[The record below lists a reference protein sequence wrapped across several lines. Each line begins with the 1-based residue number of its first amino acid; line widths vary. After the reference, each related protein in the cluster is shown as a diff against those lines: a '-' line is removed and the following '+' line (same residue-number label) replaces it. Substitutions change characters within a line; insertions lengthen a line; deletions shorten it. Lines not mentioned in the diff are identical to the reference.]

1 MATIEFL
8 KQELAGLPSTDPLLE
23 LSGALYGGSSLVLRH
38 GGALSISFTSKSP
51 FIMRYVLSLSS
62 RALANWQPKQALL
75 SRAGHKLSFSVDLT
89 PVQAQQLFSGL
100 SPLEPAQLER
110 RLRGKRA
117 AAAFTKGFFLISGYA
132 AVQGTH
138 LEFSCSLPVGRRLV
152 ERSLTSLRMT
162 HGSQIRR
169 ASEITYLKSRQDIMS
184 LLAAWGASNSLV
196 SLEELQLE
204 REMDNQVNRSVNAEL
219 GNLQRETRAVDELR
233 AAFDRTDRT
242 CLSPRTIEVVQ
253 ARLRYPDLPL
263 SKLAD
268 KIPGCISKSTIHY
281 HIAKVLQNAR

>member
-51 FIMRYVLSLSS
+51 SIMRHVLSLSTQ
-62 RALANWQPKQALL
+62 ALTSWQPGQALL
-75 SRAGHKLSFSVDLT
+75 SRVGHKLSFSVDLT
-89 PVQAQQLFSGL
+89 SVQSQQLFSGL
-100 SPLEPAQLER
+100 SPLEPTQLER
-110 RLRGKRA
+110 RLRGKHA

-152 ERSLTSLRMT
+152 ERSLTSLGVT

-169 ASEITYLKSRQDIMS
+169 VSEITYLESRQDIMS

-204 REMDNQVNRSVNAEL
+204 RDMDNQVNRSVNAEL
-219 GNLQRETRAVDELR
+219 GNLQRETMAVDELR
-233 AAFDRTDRT
+233 AAFSRTDRT
-242 CLSPRTIEVVQ
+242 RLSPRTIEVVR

-281 HIAKVLQNAR
+281 HIDKVLRNAR

>member
-1 MATIEFL
+1 MEFL

-23 LSGALYGGSSLVLRH
+23 LSGALYGGSSLVLHH

-51 FIMRYVLSLSS
+51 SIMRYVLSLSS
-62 RALANWQPKQALL
+62 HALISWEPGQALL
-75 SRAGHKLSFSVDLT
+75 SRVGHKLSFSVDLT
-89 PVQAQQLFSGL
+89 PAQTHQLFSGL
-100 SPLEPAQLER
+100 SPLEPVRLER
-110 RLRGKRA
+110 RLRGKHA

-152 ERSLTSLRMT
+152 ERSLTSLQVT

-169 ASEITYLKSRQDIMS
+169 SSEITYLKSRQDIMA
-184 LLAAWGASNSLV
+184 LLGTWGASSSLM

-204 REMDNQVNRSVNAEL
+204 REVDNQVNRSVNAEL
-219 GNLQRETRAVDELR
+219 GNLERETIAVDELR

-263 SKLAD
+263 SQLAG
-268 KIPGCISKSTIHY
+268 KIPGAVSKSTIHY
-281 HIAKVLQNAR
+281 HIDKVLRNAR

>member
-8 KQELAGLPSTDPLLE
+8 KQELAGLPSSDPLLE
-23 LSGALYGGSSLVLRH
+23 LCGALYGGSSLVIHH

-51 FIMRYVLSLSS
+51 SIMRYVLSLSS
-62 RALANWQPKQALL
+62 HALVSWKPRQALL

-89 PVQAQQLFSGL
+89 PVQVQQLFSGL

-152 ERSLTSLRMT
+152 ERSLASLRVT

-169 ASEITYLKSRQDIMS
+169 TSEITYLKSRQDIMT
-184 LLAAWGASNSLV
+184 LLATWGASSSLV

-204 REMDNQVNRSVNAEL
+204 RDVDNQVNRSVNAEL
-219 GNLQRETRAVDELR
+219 GNLERETMAVDELR

-242 CLSPRTIEVVQ
+242 CLSPRTIEVVR
-253 ARLRYPDLPL
+253 ARLKYPGLPL
-263 SKLAD
+263 SQLAG
-268 KIPGCISKSTIHY
+268 KIPGSVSKSTIHY
-281 HIAKVLQNAR
+281 HIDKVLRSAR

>member
-38 GGALSISFTSKSP
+38 GGVMSISFTSKSP

-62 RALANWQPKQALL
+62 HALASWQPRQALL
-75 SRAGHKLSFSVDLT
+75 SRAGHKLSFSVDLI
-89 PVQAQQLFSGL
+89 PVQVQQLFSGL
-100 SPLEPAQLER
+100 SPLEPGHLER

-117 AAAFTKGFFLISGYA
+117 AAAFTRGFFLISGYA

-152 ERSLTSLRMT
+152 ERSLTSLRVT
-162 HGSQIRR
+162 HGSEIRR
-169 ASEITYLKSRQDIMS
+169 LSEITYLKSRQDIMS

-196 SLEELQLE
+196 ALEELQLE
-204 REMDNQVNRSVNAEL
+204 RDMDNQINRSVNAEL
-219 GNLQRETRAVDELR
+219 GNLERETMAVDELR
-233 AAFDRTDRT
+233 AAFDRIDRT
-242 CLSPRTIEVVQ
+242 CLSSRTIEVVQ
-253 ARLRYPDLPL
+253 ARLRHPDLPL
-263 SKLAD
+263 SQLAG
-268 KIPGCISKSTIHY
+268 KIPGSVSKSTIHY
-281 HIAKVLQNAR
+281 HIDKVIRNAR

>member
-1 MATIEFL
+1 
-8 KQELAGLPSTDPLLE
+8 
-23 LSGALYGGSSLVLRH
+23 
-38 GGALSISFTSKSP
+38 
-51 FIMRYVLSLSS
+51 MRYVLSLSS
-62 RALANWQPKQALL
+62 HALANWQPEQALL

-100 SPLEPAQLER
+100 SPLQPTQLER

-152 ERSLTSLRMT
+152 ERSLTSLGVK

-196 SLEELQLE
+196 SLEELQVE
-204 REMDNQVNRSVNAEL
+204 RDMDNQVNRSVNAEL
-219 GNLQRETRAVDELR
+219 GNLQRETSAVDELR
-233 AAFDRTDRT
+233 VAFNRTDHT
-242 CLSPRTIEVVQ
+242 CLSARTIEVVR

-268 KIPGCISKSTIHY
+268 KIPGSISKSTIHY
-281 HIAKVLQNAR
+281 HIAKVLQDAR

>member
-8 KQELAGLPSTDPLLE
+8 KQELAGLSSTDPLLE
-23 LSGALYGGSSLVLRH
+23 LSGALYGGSSLVLHH

-51 FIMRYVLSLSS
+51 LIMRYVLSLSS
-62 RALANWQPKQALL
+62 HALASWQPGQALL
-75 SRAGHKLSFSVDLT
+75 SRAGHKLNFNVDLT
-89 PVQAQQLFSGL
+89 PVQVRQLFSGL
-100 SPLEPAQLER
+100 SPLEPVQLER

-138 LEFSCSLPVGRRLV
+138 LEFSCSLSVGRRLV
-152 ERSLTSLRMT
+152 ERSLTSLRLT
-162 HGSQIRR
+162 HGSQVRR
-169 ASEITYLKSRQDIMS
+169 VSEITYLKSRQDIMS

-204 REMDNQVNRSVNAEL
+204 RDMDNQVNRSVNAEL
-219 GNLQRETRAVDELR
+219 GNLQRETMAVDVLR
-233 AAFDRTDRT
+233 AAFERADRT
-242 CLSPRTIEVVQ
+242 CLSSRTIEVVR

-263 SKLAD
+263 SQLSD
-268 KIPGCISKSTIHY
+268 KIPGCVSKSTVHY
-281 HIAKVLQNAR
+281 HIDKVLRNAR

>member
-8 KQELAGLPSTDPLLE
+8 KQELAGLPSSDPLLE

-51 FIMRYVLSLSS
+51 LIMRYVLSLSS
-62 RALANWQPKQALL
+62 HALTSWKPRQALL
-75 SRAGHKLSFSVDLT
+75 SRAGHKLNFSVDLT

-100 SPLEPAQLER
+100 SPLEPTHLER

-117 AAAFTKGFFLISGYA
+117 AAAFTRGFFLISGYA

-152 ERSLTSLRMT
+152 EHSLTSLRVT

-184 LLAAWGASNSLV
+184 LLAAWGALNSLV

-204 REMDNQVNRSVNAEL
+204 RNMDNQVNRSVNAEL
-219 GNLQRETRAVDELR
+219 GNLQRETMAINLLR
-233 AAFDRTDRT
+233 AAFDRSDRT
-242 CLSPRTIEVVQ
+242 CLSSRTIEVVR

-281 HIAKVLQNAR
+281 HIDKVLRNAE

>member
-23 LSGALYGGSSLVLRH
+23 LSGALYGGSSLVLHH

-51 FIMRYVLSLSS
+51 LIMRYVLSLSS
-62 RALANWQPKQALL
+62 HALTSWQPGQALL
-75 SRAGHKLSFSVDLT
+75 SRAGHKLSFNVDLT
-89 PVQAQQLFSGL
+89 PVQVRQLFSGL
-100 SPLEPAQLER
+100 SPLEPVQLER

-117 AAAFTKGFFLISGYA
+117 AAAFTRGFFLISGYA

-138 LEFSCSLPVGRRLV
+138 LEFSCSLSVGRRLV
-152 ERSLTSLRMT
+152 ERSLTSLRLT
-162 HGSQIRR
+162 HGSQVRR
-169 ASEITYLKSRQDIMS
+169 VSEITYLKSRQDIMS

-204 REMDNQVNRSVNAEL
+204 RDMDNQVNRSVNAEL
-219 GNLQRETRAVDELR
+219 GNLQRETMAVDVLR
-233 AAFDRTDRT
+233 AAFDRADRT
-242 CLSPRTIEVVQ
+242 CLSPRTIEVVR

-263 SKLAD
+263 SQLTD
-268 KIPGCISKSTIHY
+268 KIPGRVSKSTIHY
-281 HIAKVLQNAR
+281 HIDKVLRNAR

>member
-8 KQELAGLPSTDPLLE
+8 KQELAGLPSSDPLLE
-23 LSGALYGGSSLVLRH
+23 LCGALYGGSSLVIHH

-51 FIMRYVLSLSS
+51 SIMRYVLSLSS
-62 RALANWQPKQALL
+62 HALVSWKPRQALL

-89 PVQAQQLFSGL
+89 PVQVQQLFSGL

-152 ERSLTSLRMT
+152 ERSLASLRVT

-169 ASEITYLKSRQDIMS
+169 TSEITYLKSRQDIMT
-184 LLAAWGASNSLV
+184 LLATWGASSSLV

-204 REMDNQVNRSVNAEL
+204 RDVDNQVNRSVNAEL
-219 GNLQRETRAVDELR
+219 GNLERETMAVDELR

-242 CLSPRTIEVVQ
+242 CLSPRTIEVVR
-253 ARLRYPDLPL
+253 ARLKYPGLPL
-263 SKLAD
+263 SQLAG
-268 KIPGCISKSTIHY
+268 KIPGSVSKSTIHN
-281 HIAKVLQNAR
+281 HIDKVLRSAR